1 MRSTVGVINA
11 TLRLVIV
18 FLCGIAVST
27 HAALDPGEMRDPRPN
42 GWVVDRAG
50 VLLPEDIATLNSYGD
65 AVARQRRNAGLFV
78 VTLPST
84 LGANHRWFATELLN
98 RWGPD
103 SSLRSGVIILIA
115 LEDRRAELVYG
126 DDFLNTP
133 SSRASDRIMRD
144 EIVARLKQ
152 NDPRGALLGSV
163 RASAAAFFGVSPEA
177 AVTRTSPPPLS
188 AAGNAGPPERPAKAT
203 PLPDGSR
210 TAEEH
215 PILSLVVGLAI
226 ILVPLATFV
235 AFVVWLVRKFTGP
248 RQCRRCLKPMHKL
261 APAEE
266 APHLAPSELAEE
278 AVGSVNYD
286 VWHCGSC
293 GGVEKIRRGKWLTS
307 YSRCPKCA
315 AVTRSRVSTTLVAP
329 TRYSTGLAE
338 VTESCE
344 NCSFHRVTTQRLSV
358 LTDTHHNSSSSQR
371 SSSSSSSGGG
381 SSGSW

>member
-1 MRSTVGVINA
+1 MRSIAGVINT
-11 TLRLVIV
+11 TLRLVLV
-18 FLCGIAVST
+18 VLGGLTASVLAAVNP
-27 HAALDPGEMRDPRPN
+27 DEIRDPRPA

-50 VLLPEDIATLNSYGD
+50 VLPPEDIATLNGYGD

-78 VTLPST
+78 VTLLST
-84 LGANHRWFATELLN
+84 QGANHRWFATELLN

-103 SSLRSGVIILIA
+103 SSLRSGVIILVA

-126 DDFLNTP
+126 DDFLGTT
-133 SSRASDRIMRD
+133 SSHASDRIMRD
-144 EIVARLKQ
+144 EIVARLRQ
-152 NDPRGALLGSV
+152 NDPRGALLGAV
-163 RASAAAFFGVSPEA
+163 RASAAAFFGISSEA
-177 AVTRTSPPPLS
+177 AMELGSPPASAGADPAPL
-188 AAGNAGPPERPAKAT
+188 ARPANTT
-203 PLPDGSR
+203 PEPVRSR

-215 PILSLVVGLAI
+215 PILSLLVGLAI
-226 ILVPLATFV
+226 ILVPIATFV

-248 RQCRRCLKPMHKL
+248 RKCRRCLQPMQKL
-261 APAEE
+261 DPAAE
-266 APHLAPSELAEE
+266 APHLAPGELAEE

-329 TRYSTGLAE
+329 TRFSTGLAE
-338 VTESCE
+338 ITESCE

-358 LTDTHHNSSSSQR
+358 LTDNHHSSGSSR
-371 SSSSSSSGGG
+371 SSSSSSSSGGG

>member
-1 MRSTVGVINA
+1 MRSTVGVINP
-11 TLRLVIV
+11 TLRLVLV

-27 HAALDPGEMRDPRPN
+27 HAALDPGEMRDPRPS

-50 VLLPEDIATLNSYGD
+50 VLSPEDIATLNGYGD

-103 SSLRSGVIILIA
+103 SSLRSGVIILVA

-126 DDFLNTP
+126 DDFLDTP

-152 NDPRGALLGSV
+152 NDPRGALLGAA
-163 RASAAAFFGVSPEA
+163 RASAAAFFGVSA
-177 AVTRTSPPPLS
+177 AMVVAQTAPPPP
-188 AAGNAGPPERPAKAT
+188 AATSDAGTRELPATAPPV
-203 PLPDGSR
+203 PDGSR
-210 TAEEH
+210 TADEH
-215 PILSLVVGLAI
+215 PILSLVVGLAM
-226 ILVPLATFV
+226 ILVPIATFV

-248 RQCRRCLKPMHKL
+248 RKCRRCQRPMHKL
-261 APAEE
+261 EPAEE

-278 AVGSVNYD
+278 AVGSVNYH

-293 GGVEKIRRGKWLTS
+293 GSVEKIRRGKWLTS

-315 AVTRSRVSTTLVAP
+315 AITRSRVSTTLVAP
-329 TRYSTGLAE
+329 TRYATGLAE

-358 LTDTHHNSSSSQR
+358 LTDSHHSSGSSR
-371 SSSSSSSGGG
+371 SSSSSSSSGGG